1 MIFIFSICPFIFSN
15 GQIVNKDSLML
26 ITLLKEYGY
35 NKNLK
40 EVLTIMLELTNIWI
54 FESMKIKGEKNGDF

>member
-26 ITLLKEYGY
+26 LTLLKEYGY
-35 NKNLK
+35 NNNLK
-40 EVLTIMLELTNIWI
+40 EVLTIMLELTNTWI
-54 FESMKIKGEKNGDF
+54 YESIKKRGSKNGDF

>member
-1 MIFIFSICPFIFSN
+1 MIFIFSICPFVFSN

-26 ITLLKEYGY
+26 ITLLKQYGY

-54 FESMKIKGEKNGDF
+54 FESIKTKGERNGDF

>member
-1 MIFIFSICPFIFSN
+1 MIFIFSICPFIYAN
-15 GQIVNKDSLML
+15 WQIVNKDSLML
-26 ITLLKEYGY
+26 ITLLKQYGY

-54 FESMKIKGEKNGDF
+54 FESIKTKGERNGDF

>member
-1 MIFIFSICPFIFSN
+1 MIFIFSICPFIYAN

-26 ITLLKEYGY
+26 ITLLKQYGY

-40 EVLTIMLELTNIWI
+40 EVLTIMLELTNTWI
-54 FESMKIKGEKNGDF
+54 YESIKTKGERNGDF

>member
-1 MIFIFSICPFIFSN
+1 
-15 GQIVNKDSLML
+15 ML
-26 ITLLKEYGY
+26 ITLLKQYGY